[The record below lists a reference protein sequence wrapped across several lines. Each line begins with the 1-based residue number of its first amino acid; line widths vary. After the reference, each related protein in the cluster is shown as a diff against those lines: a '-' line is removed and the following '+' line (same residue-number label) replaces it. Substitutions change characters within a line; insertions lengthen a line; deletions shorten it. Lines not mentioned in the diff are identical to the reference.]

1 MARISNT
8 TVYTVDTEING
19 ADRLLGTDAAST
31 SAMPT
36 RSYTIEDLR
45 AFINDG
51 AQLLENVPPQWVP
64 VIHEYTG
71 QESDERPEKGP
82 FRIDKRAVTTPL
94 VIDDGTAGRSTEV
107 EMRVGNTSA
116 YLSIQ
121 GFDSGVDFGS
131 LVGTTFS
138 GRFLGTQYTG
148 RITAFPSV
156 NRPTGTAT
164 PWVIDSQG
172 NTEWL
177 FDIEIASG
185 GTPNGNLSLE
195 GDLTITG
202 TYSVIDVF
210 FSGSVDFADPVEF
223 MSSVTTTGELII
235 DGGAQLNSEMI
246 VDDADGRIIFGQEP
260 NRTVLET
267 QDRDGDGTFDGLTFT
282 QEGEGTIEFN
292 ANANF
297 SEDRQLSFTGDPDG
311 SEGDNFSAIVI
322 NNGADLEFRATP
334 DQGIG
339 VIRQSLG
346 SYDPQTGEF
355 IALPPGSQPRPFEQA
370 LVNDAPILPAGEEPV
385 EAGVAGTI
393 YVGNRRY
400 TVPTPA
406 ATVATVIP
414 GLQSR
419 LVGPAGTTDSVGT
432 FFYGT
437 EGGNHAI
444 FSQTLTQRFTAQMML
459 ADLTIDGND
468 YGATPRLQAAT
479 MLTGDVTFLVDNEDD
494 DQFMI
499 RIFDQV
505 PTAPTTRD
513 PIRLM
518 YLPFDSTIDFTMNNP
533 ATGMPWVSGVDR
545 IDEDVYEVV
554 GYQPAVLG
562 HGFRD
567 SGFDVNGA
575 ANSPM
580 GSTRI
585 VWDGTLNAGLGGQTF
600 GNGSVVSFGAEV
612 DTYTVSA
619 YSDAVPY
626 FTITPALTED
636 ISNNDNILIHGAVRS
651 TSNLRGGVPI
661 GATEVIVANDATAP
675 NLSLPLAIGQTIYFG
690 TDTTNVYT
698 IGNIQTNTP
707 AVGQDTVTLTT
718 AALATAAAD
727 DDITITTTDG
737 TALPQTDTGYDT
749 NTPGGL
755 VMGVPFVTFD
765 GGPQDSMAATLQNG
779 AAITFDGHIR
789 EYIVSDFDGVTNP
802 MGEVVS
808 GTFTVTPALEADVI
822 DNTNINTSTPGEET
836 AEDGVVT
843 FTRLNTSNLLVNSG
857 TLEIASPN
865 VSFTEVPRVNNAPA
879 AASILYTVADEF
891 RAHGLVTNGI
901 RNVADTRI
909 EFNGTLEIAESIG
922 EGNIIRFENTT
933 QTYRVSNVSFDI
945 DATTRVVTNGVLT
958 IEPQLQ
964 EMIATGTPIEVD
976 DNNRVHRGTL
986 REIAGVQTQVT
997 AQNLDEEFMPTGT
1010 EAVTSR
1016 VEYLGDAAT
1025 FTGNNVTVDLR
1036 ALSPGPAPFVAT
1048 PGGGEG
1054 VPVTT
1059 AAANLRTDRL
1069 NILGN
1074 LTPGTALA
1082 DRTVTL
1088 PTNPAPGDTVRL
1100 INVSTIN
1107 TIDMPPALN
1116 PGDIIA
1122 SAIWRVVATGT
1133 QRLQAIEAPGNF
1145 LDLNATTPIIDI
1157 SWFGDDYGWIITNS

>member
-8 TVYTVDTEING
+8 TVYPVDSTING
-19 ADRLLGTDAAST
+19 ADRLLGTDAASN

-36 RSYTIEDLR
+36 RSYTIDDLR
-45 AFINDG
+45 DFINDG
-51 AQLLENVPPQWVP
+51 AQLLDNVPPQWVP

-71 QESDERPEKGP
+71 QETDERPEKGP

-94 VIDDGTAGRSTEV
+94 VINDQTAGRSTEI
-107 EMRVGNTSA
+107 ELRVGNASS

-138 GRFLGTQYTG
+138 GRFLSSDYTG

-156 NRPTGTAT
+156 NRPTGTDT

-177 FDIEIASG
+177 FDVEITTG
-185 GTPNGNLSLE
+185 PTPNGNLSLE

-210 FSGSVDFADPVEF
+210 FSGNVNFQDPVEF
-223 MSSVTTTGELII
+223 LNTVTTTGELIV
-235 DGGAQLNSEMI
+235 DGGMNLNSELI
-246 VDDADGRIIFGQEP
+246 FDDAEGRIAFGQAP
-260 NRTVLET
+260 DRTILET

-282 QEGEGTIEFN
+282 QEGDGSIEFN

-311 SEGDNFSAIVI
+311 SEGENFSAIVI
-322 NNGADLEFRATP
+322 NNGADLELRGTQA
-334 DQGIG
+334 QGVG
-339 VIRQSLG
+339 VIRQTLVDANG
-346 SYDPQTGEF
+346 NP
-355 IALPPGSQPRPFEQA
+355 LPPGSQPEPFEQT

-414 GLQSR
+414 GLQST

-437 EGGNHAI
+437 EGGNHGI
-444 FSQTLTQRFTAQMML
+444 FSQTLIQRFTAQMML

-479 MLTGDVTFLVDNEDD
+479 MLTGGITFLVDNEDD
-494 DQFMI
+494 DQFLI

-518 YLPFDSTIDFTMNNP
+518 YLPAASTIDFTMNNP
-533 ATGMPWVSGVDR
+533 QTGMPWAVGDR

-567 SGFDVNGA
+567 SGFDVNSPN

-585 VWDGTLNAGLGGQTF
+585 VWDGTLNTGLGGQTF
-600 GNGSVVSFGAEV
+600 GNGSLVSFGAEV
-612 DTYTVSA
+612 DVYTVSD
-619 YSDAVPY
+619 YGPTIPY

-651 TSNLRGGVPI
+651 TENLRGGLPV
-661 GATEVIVANDATAP
+661 GATEIIVANDATSPAG
-675 NLSLPLAIGQTIYFG
+675 SLPLAIGQTIYFG
-690 TDTTNVYT
+690 TDTANVYA

-707 AVGQDTVTLTT
+707 AVGQNTVTLTT
-718 AALATAAAD
+718 AAVEQANAD
-727 DDITITTTDG
+727 DPITITTTNG
-737 TALPQTDTGYDT
+737 TLAPQTDTGLDT

-765 GGPQDSMAATLQNG
+765 GTQDTSAATLQNG
-779 AAITFDGHIR
+779 AEITFDGHIQ
-789 EYIVSDFDGVTNP
+789 EYTVSEFDGTA
-802 MGEVVS
+802 
-808 GTFTVTPALEADVI
+808 GTFRVTPALTADVV

-836 AEDGVVT
+836 AEDGVLT

-857 TLEIASPN
+857 ELEIASPN
-865 VSFTEVPRVNNAPA
+865 VSFTEVPRTNNAPA
-879 AASILYTVADEF
+879 AASILYTVANEF
-891 RAHGLVTNGI
+891 ADHGLLTNGA
-901 RNVADTRI
+901 RMAADTRI
-909 EFNGTLEIAESIG
+909 EFDGTLEIAEDLVD
-922 EGNIIRFENTT
+922 GNIIRFGTDT
-933 QTYRVSNVSFDI
+933 QTYRVRNVMRTI
-945 DATTRVVTNGVLT
+945 DPTTRVVTNGSFA

-964 EMIATGTPIEVD
+964 SDVD
-976 DNNRVHRGTL
+976 DNTSILIDDDNRVHRGTL
-986 REIAGVQTQVT
+986 REIAGVQTQVVAT
-997 AQNLDEEFMPTGT
+997 DLDDDLMATGAQ
-1010 EAVTSR
+1010 AVVSR
-1016 VEYLGDAAT
+1016 VDYLGDAAVRNGT
-1025 FTGNNVTVDLR
+1025 NIEVDLR
-1036 ALSPGPAPFVAT
+1036 TVSPGPAAFVAT
-1048 PGGGEG
+1048 AGGGTG

-1059 AAANLRTDRL
+1059 AAANLRTDQL
-1069 NILGN
+1069 NVLGN

-1088 PTNPAPGDTVRL
+1088 PADPAPGDTVRI
-1100 INVSTIN
+1100 INVSTIQAA
-1107 TIDMPPALN
+1107 TGMIV
-1116 PGDIIA
+1116 A
-1122 SAIWRVVATGT
+1122 SAEWRVQANAGQRFQGLGTG
-1133 QRLQAIEAPGNF
+1133 ANF
-1145 LDLNATTPIIDI
+1145 LDLDSPTQILDI
-1157 SWFGDDYGWIITNS
+1157 SWFGDDYGWTITNS